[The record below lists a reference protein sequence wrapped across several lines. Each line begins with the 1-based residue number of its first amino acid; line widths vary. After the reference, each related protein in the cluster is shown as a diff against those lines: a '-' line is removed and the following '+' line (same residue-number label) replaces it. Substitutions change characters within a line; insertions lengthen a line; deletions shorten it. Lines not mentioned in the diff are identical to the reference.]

1 MGDEESWTFIGDD
14 SDPEVVRRLVEWGP
28 TTHISHEDVPKQ
40 ALVSGAAG
48 EVNPMEKD
56 G

>member
-14 SDPEVVRRLVEWGP
+14 SDPEVVRRLAERGP
-28 TTHISHEDVPKQ
+28 TTHMSRGDSPNQ
-40 ALVSGAAG
+40 TLMSCAAS
-48 EVNPMEKD
+48 EVNLMVKE